1 MSPVQKAL
9 PRVSLAKA
17 QCEGVHVCRWSSP
30 QTCFPFVSAFSGA
43 ACMFAGG
50 VPHMPSSTALPGE
63 RPFMSIFVGWYAIV

>member
-1 MSPVQKAL
+1 M
-9 PRVSLAKA
+9 
-17 QCEGVHVCRWSSP
+17 HVCRWSSP